1 MRFSLG
7 LIVGCFLTI
16 GTAYVV
22 DATRSAPGAGEP
34 AGRTMVNWAVVN
46 ENMRGLSTDVQETW
60 ARLIGGAKRIDKQTG
75 I

>member
-1 MRFSLG
+1 MRFILG
-7 LIVGCFLTI
+7 LLVGCMLTI

-22 DATRSAPGAGEP
+22 DAMRSAPGEGEQ
-34 AGRTMVNWAVVN
+34 AGRQMVNWAVVN

-60 ARLIGGAKRIDKQTG
+60 ARVVGGAKRIDKQTG